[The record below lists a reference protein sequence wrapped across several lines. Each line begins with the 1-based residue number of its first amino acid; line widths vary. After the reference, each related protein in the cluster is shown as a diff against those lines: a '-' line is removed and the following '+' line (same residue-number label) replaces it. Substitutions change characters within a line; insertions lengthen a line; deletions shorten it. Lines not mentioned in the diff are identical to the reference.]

1 MDSLEVDAGTA
12 IITNERL
19 HTLGHAGQNED
30 NILDSSVQNKLMFVE
45 SEHAATI
52 LVYNWFR

>member
-19 HTLGHAGQNED
+19 YTLGHAGQNQD

-45 SEHAATI
+45 SVPAATI
-52 LVYNWFR
+52 LVHNWFR